1 MGTLTDKMTVTTT
14 PFSLEWDAVVPA
26 RRIPP
31 HTDTH
36 LGIFVEA
43 EGVPQMLHCLL

>member
-1 MGTLTDKMTVTTT
+1 MGTLTDKMTATTT
-14 PFSLEWDAVVPA
+14 PFPLEWDALVLA
-26 RRIPP
+26 RRITT